1 MREVG
6 VVLTEM
12 MIYFLLNKT
21 NMEPSGELQV
31 AHESAHTSVMEWQQQ
46 YTVRRFLSCRV
57 VAKKK
62 GSWLISD

>member
-31 AHESAHTSVMEWQQQ
+31 AHESAHTSHGMAT
-46 YTVRRFLSCRV
+46 TVHCMT
-57 VAKKK
+57 
-62 GSWLISD
+62 ISFVWGCS